1 MRNHSRESSLQRILE
16 QLRQAL
22 PDLHHRYAVVSMS
35 VFGSQARESS
45 GPLSDVDALVEFTR
59 PPGFFR
65 FVELEDELSRLLG
78 VKVDLVLRS
87 ALRPKIRQRVL
98 DEAVRV

>member
-1 MRNHSRESSLQRILE
+1 MRSRSSETSLQQILE
-16 QLRQAL
+16 RLQQAL
-22 PDLHHRYAVVSMS
+22 PDLYNRYEVVSLS
-35 VFGSQARESS
+35 VFGSQAREST
-45 GPLSDVDALVEFTR
+45 GPLSDVDLLVEFTR
-59 PPGFFR
+59 PPSFFR

-87 ALRPKIRQRVL
+87 ALRPRIRQRVL